1 MLFFR
6 TFGLCMSFVVRKF
19 MIARWTSQ
27 IINVRLILIRLEG
40 VVDLVRLVGERKM
53 WVYNVYF

>member
-6 TFGLCMSFVVRKF
+6 AFGLCMSFVVRKF